1 VVVSELEWLDP
12 TEPAGFDEEM
22 IEAGPRWQP
31 PRWVQHAGRSA
42 RIPRVGWFALAPVG
56 LIASLL
62 VGPAVGAPVRPQV
75 AVPSSHWGC
84 EQRAVRVTATAPLP
98 GLLVEYMQSRPSEPC
113 RVVVRAP
120 R

>member
-1 VVVSELEWLDP
+1 VVVREVEWLDP
-12 TEPAGFDEEM
+12 TEPAGFDEEI

-31 PRWVQHAGRSA
+31 PPWVQRASRWAG
-42 RIPRVGWFALAPVG
+42 IPRVGWFALAPVG

-62 VGPAVGAPVRPQV
+62 VGPAFGAPVRPQV
-75 AVPSSHWGC
+75 AVPFSQWEC
-84 EQRAVRVTATAPLP
+84 EQRAVRVLATAPQP
-98 GLLVEYMQSRPSEPC
+98 GLLVEYMQSKPSGRC